1 MTTWFHLV
9 SCNVNKIWENWK
21 LLHVQRHDRQ
31 HKVRTMW
38 GLWWANLRQVRP
50 VIINVV
56 SDNNIS
62 VVVSQTISNQLNQV
76 CDAPVRQL
84 LARGLSLLFTG
95 LTYLPLS
102 SFWWFFYSS
111 SFAKVYSRP
120 RTCHF
125 GCYRYSHFMTFWTS
139 VWKSQRHVLTFSLWC
154 PHILEIF
161 WKSHDN
167 VLHISVKCQVWDISW
182 QS

>member
-1 MTTWFHLV
+1 MFRDMTGNTKFARCEGCGEPIFDRWD
-9 SCNVNKIWENWK
+9 
-21 LLHVQRHDRQ
+21 LLSSYLSPMSAM
-31 HKVRTMW
+31 TIF
-38 GLWWANLRQVRP
+38 LRQFSTSLIRFVMRLSDSSWHEDCLFCSQ
-50 VIINVV
+50 VSHLCLGVV
-56 SDNNIS
+56 F
-62 VVVSQTISNQLNQV
+62 
-76 CDAPVRQL
+76 
-84 LARGLSLLFTG
+84 GG
-95 LTYLPLS
+95 
-102 SFWWFFYSS
+102 FYSS
-111 SFAKVYSRP
+111 SFAKIYSRP